1 MNYQFPKMNKH
12 ETLSRLATA
21 TIEAADHRRRLKE
34 AQSQLAELKAR
45 AVVRLARP
53 AKPSTL
59 TPETIRKAALAAGH
73 DGATADRV
81 ASYPAKVAHR
91 LASGKRQLAEAVAEI
106 DTLPATV
113 AKPSVRTREIMAS
126 TLCRIARPEGLTREE
141 FNQLPPAARL
151 KFCRD
156 GGRFVDVTDGKTFT
170 VYQPPVI
177 TRKAFNS
184 LSPAKRLEH
193 VKGGGK
199 LTD

>member
-1 MNYQFPKMNKH
+1 MTNKH

-34 AQSQLAELKAR
+34 VQGQLAALKAR
-45 AVVRLARP
+45 ATAQLARP

-73 DGATADRV
+73 DSATADRV
-81 ASYPAKVAHR
+81 ASHPAKVAAE
-91 LASGKRQLAEAVAEI
+91 LASGKRQLAEALDGI
-106 DTLPATV
+106 DAPPAAV
-113 AKPSVRTREIMAS
+113 AKPSVLTRQIMAN
-126 TLCRIARPEGLTREE
+126 TLCRIAGPEGLTREE
-141 FNQLPPAARL
+141 FSQLPPAARL

-156 GGRFVDVTDGKTFT
+156 GGRFVDVTDGKTLAA
-170 VYQPPVI
+170 YQPPTL

-184 LSPAKRLEH
+184 LSPAKRLAH
-193 VKGGGK
+193 IKGGGK